1 MRKIVLG
8 LLMVLVLGCTK
19 DEDKVVEKAK
29 DCGCNKVVE
38 VRVVNIVGSINNP
51 GNFKYYYYTTINECT
66 GIQRDGSSG
75 QQFVAVGDCR

>member
-1 MRKIVLG
+1 MRNIVLG
-8 LLMVLVLGCTK
+8 LLMALVLGCTK
-19 DEDKVVEKAK
+19 DEVVEKAK